1 MERVPT
7 VHVRGNSAIRR
18 PLTVAAVCAVIA
30 VGYFARDF
38 LIPTAAALVLA
49 VMLTPVANFLERF
62 GLPPTL
68 AATISVLLLTC
79 VVAGLLA
86 IAIPSIS
93 SWLGQ
98 GPTLTYTLQ
107 RKLEGLRSSISFL
120 QELSSKV
127 EEATNAAAPTAPKAA
142 DKVVVQQRSLLGE
155 LATATP
161 MLVLQLG
168 YAGVLAFMM
177 LAHRNGFRRQ
187 ILRVPTEFYT
197 RVRLARVMR
206 DINERVGEYLLA
218 LVAIYTVV
226 SILSAIALAL
236 LGYSNAVMWG
246 VCMGIASF
254 IPFVG
259 PPVVIGLVA
268 LVGVLSFESWPL
280 MVAGPTVLAAI
291 HFLESQ
297 LITPSLVGRRCA
309 LNTVIVF
316 AAIALLGWMWGAVG
330 AIVAVPLL
338 ILISTI
344 AAHLPSLRWLDVL
357 MADDRPVAGR
367 LAAKPPLASAPKR
380 PVKPARKPAPQSRR
394 RLVAAK

>member
-1 MERVPT
+1 M
-7 VHVRGNSAIRR
+7 
-18 PLTVAAVCAVIA
+18 
-30 VGYFARDF
+30 
-38 LIPTAAALVLA
+38 
-49 VMLTPVANFLERF
+49 
-62 GLPPTL
+62 
-68 AATISVLLLTC
+68 
-79 VVAGLLA
+79 
-86 IAIPSIS
+86 
-93 SWLGQ
+93 
-98 GPTLTYTLQ
+98 Q

-280 MVAGPTVLAAI
+280 MVAGPAVLAAI
-291 HFLESQ
+291 HFFESQ

-344 AAHLPSLRWLDVL
+344 AAHLPPLRWLDVL

>member
-18 PLTVAAVCAVIA
+18 PLTLLAVCAVIA
-30 VGYFARDF
+30 VGYVARDF
-38 LIPTAAALVLA
+38 LIPTVAAIVLA
-49 VMLTPVANFLERF
+49 VVLTPVANFFERL
-62 GLPPTL
+62 GLPATP
-68 AATISVLLLTC
+68 AAAVAALLLTL

-93 SWLGQ
+93 SWVGQ
-98 GPTLTYTLQ
+98 GPALTYTLQ
-107 RKLEGLRSSISFL
+107 RKLEGLRNSISFL

-127 EEATNAAAPTAPKAA
+127 EEATSAAAPQSPKAA
-142 DKVVVQQRSLLGE
+142 EKVVVQQRSLLGE

-161 MLVLQLG
+161 VLLLQLG

-187 ILRVPTEFYT
+187 LLRVPTEFHT

-206 DINERVGEYLLA
+206 DINERVGQYLLS
-218 LVAIYTVV
+218 LVAIFTAVAA
-226 SILSAIALAL
+226 LSAATLAL
-236 LGYSNAVMWG
+236 LGYSNAIMWG
-246 VCMGIASF
+246 ACMGIASF

-268 LVGVLSFESWPL
+268 LVGVLSFEDWPL
-280 MVAGPTVLAAI
+280 MVAGPASLAVI
-291 HFLESQ
+291 HFVESQ
-297 LITPSLVGRRCA
+297 LVTPSLVGRRCA

-357 MADDRPVAGR
+357 LADDRPVAGR
-367 LAAKPPLASAPKR
+367 LAAKPPLASASKR
-380 PVKPARKPAPQSRR
+380 AVKPARQPAPQGRR